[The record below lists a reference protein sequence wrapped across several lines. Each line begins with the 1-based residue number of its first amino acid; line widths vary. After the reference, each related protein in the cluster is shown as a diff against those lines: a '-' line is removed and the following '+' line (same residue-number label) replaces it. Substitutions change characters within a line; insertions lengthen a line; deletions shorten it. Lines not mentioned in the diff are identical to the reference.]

1 MLLDDLKKQNLQAM
15 KDHDADKRAIL
26 SVVIS
31 KAQVQQVEARA
42 SGKDFGDNDVLSII
56 QKVLKELNDEKAGYQ
71 QVGNLARV
79 ESIARQENVIK
90 EYLPK
95 QLSEEEIREEIAKL
109 EDKSLPS
116 VMKHFKINFAGRV
129 DMALVS
135 KIARG

>member
-56 QKVLKELNDEKAGYQ
+56 QKVLKELSDEKAGYQ
-71 QVGNLARV
+71 QVGNLVRV
-79 ESIARQENVIK
+79 GSISRQENVIK

>member
-1 MLLDDLKKQNLQAM
+1 MLLDELKKQNLQAM

-42 SGKDFGDNDVLSII
+42 AGKDFSDNQILEII
-56 QKVLKELNDEKAGYQ
+56 QKVLKELSDEKAGYE
-71 QVGNLARV
+71 QVGNTDKVNAIL
-79 ESIARQENVIK
+79 RQIEVIK

-95 QLSEEEIREEIAKL
+95 QLSEEEICAEIAKL